1 MRDEVPYWT
10 KLKDYRASA
19 IHVLRRI
26 VQIETNNHSLCVV
39 LYIVSFKR
47 LKLRVNFCQLLL
59 ILLVQ

>member
-10 KLKDYRASA
+10 KLKDYCPSA

-39 LYIVSFKR
+39 LYIVSF
-47 LKLRVNFCQLLL
+47 
-59 ILLVQ
+59 